1 MDQPT
6 IEAGMT
12 AFTGGQTTLN
22 ILITFVAMWL
32 LRKLPAWKNRPVQFD
47 FLVPVVVSA
56 LEAGVA
62 AALMGKGLNEAWQ
75 LIVSNLAGAV
85 SIHKLLTDAPGPYN
99 AKSVANQLRTGV
111 VGLVLPLAM
120 FLCCGTLVTATACLP
135 PSQGGGVDWPKV
147 AQCAPDVGDV
157 IGIVSR
163 VLFGSGDVKAELAE
177 VAKEYGGEAV
187 TCAVKQLQNKFTAPG
202 AASSP
207 ERTHASERAAAFLD
221 EVGTKFEN

>member
-85 SIHKLLTDAPGPYN
+85 
-99 AKSVANQLRTGV
+99 
-111 VGLVLPLAM
+111 
-120 FLCCGTLVTATACLP
+120 
-135 PSQGGGVDWPKV
+135 
-147 AQCAPDVGDV
+147 
-157 IGIVSR
+157 
-163 VLFGSGDVKAELAE
+163 
-177 VAKEYGGEAV
+177 
-187 TCAVKQLQNKFTAPG
+187 
-202 AASSP
+202 
-207 ERTHASERAAAFLD
+207 
-221 EVGTKFEN
+221 